1 MSDARFLLF
10 SVVKIQGH
18 LKFFNF
24 FSGGGGGGLARVT
37 DVNKFS
43 SLVDGYVKDVKRG
56 VKKNLFKLTTH
67 I

>member
-18 LKFFNF
+18 LKFLNF
-24 FSGGGGGGLARVT
+24 FSGGGLARVT
-37 DVNKFS
+37 DVNTFS
-43 SLVDGYVKDVKRG
+43 SLVDGYVKDVERG

>member
-18 LKFFNF
+18 LKFFIF
-24 FSGGGGGGLARVT
+24 FRGGGLARVT

>member
-24 FSGGGGGGLARVT
+24 FLGGGLARVT
-37 DVNKFS
+37 DVNTFS
-43 SLVDGYVKDVKRG
+43 SLVDGYVKDVERG

>member
-24 FSGGGGGGLARVT
+24 FRGGGGGLARVT

>member
-10 SVVKIQGH
+10 SVVVKIQGH
-18 LKFFNF
+18 LKFCVCVW
-24 FSGGGGGGLARVT
+24 GGGLARVT
-37 DVNKFS
+37 NVNTFS
-43 SLVDGYVKDVKRG
+43 SLVDGYVKDVEKG

>member
-24 FSGGGGGGLARVT
+24 FLGRGLALVT
-37 DVNKFS
+37 DVNTFS
-43 SLVDGYVKDVKRG
+43 SLVDGYVKDVERG